1 MHHYLAPIIFKAMI
15 TFYPIQNH
23 AYHETTEITTNRYE
37 SISED
42 IAEGSAQQPIFSD
55 AEGGAA
61 KTGILLASLARWE
74 SQGYDAKVDQCI
86 TAGDNGMSWTIF
98 QLMSLF
104 SPKQEVCASRKKAVE
119 WAIKH
124 IKNSFRLCHSLPLQD
139 RLSVYAG
146 GTCDNGR
153 PQSRVRVVPA
163 INFYNTHLQEI
174 QALHP

>member
-1 MHHYLAPIIFKAMI
+1 MHHYLAPIIFKAMTI
-15 TFYPIQNH
+15 FYPIQNH
-23 AYHETTEITTNRYE
+23 AYHETATITTTRYE
-37 SISED
+37 SIAED
-42 IAEGSAQQPIFSD
+42 IAVGSERQPVFSE

-86 TAGDNGMSWTIF
+86 TAGDNGMSWSIF

-104 SPKQEVCASRKKAVE
+104 SPKQEVCADRKKAVE
-119 WAIKH
+119 WALKH
-124 IKNSFRLCHSLPLQD
+124 IKNSFRLCSYLPLQD

-146 GTCDNGR
+146 GTCNNGR
-153 PQSRVRVVPA
+153 PQSRIRVLPA
-163 INFYNTHLQEI
+163 INFYNAHLQEI